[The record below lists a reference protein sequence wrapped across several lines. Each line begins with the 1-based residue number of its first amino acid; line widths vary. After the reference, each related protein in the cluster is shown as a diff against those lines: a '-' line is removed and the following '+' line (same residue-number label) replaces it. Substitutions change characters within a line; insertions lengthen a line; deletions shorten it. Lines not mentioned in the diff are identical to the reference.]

1 MAVGVLDSLQQVSIT
16 TNRSIPIHK
25 KLSGFESSET
35 LRKQLHYVRSKLN
48 VAAGILI
55 PTGVG
60 LLGWILDKTEVS
72 DDPRIPAVLDELPA
86 AIWFAFGTNLGKYV
100 EQVRAYDEKRE
111 KPHKTLVFVIVN
123 SVEDALRAANEWK
136 VDVLVVEG
144 PFCVCEEYVQVTH
157 DFDLLA

>member
-1 MAVGVLDSLQQVSIT
+1 MG
-16 TNRSIPIHK
+16 IP
-25 KLSGFESSET
+25 L
-35 LRKQLHYVRSKLN
+35 
-48 VAAGILI
+48 

-60 LLGWILDKTEVS
+60 FLGWILDKTEIS
-72 DDPRIPAVLDELPA
+72 DDPRIPEVLDELPA

-100 EQVRAYDEKRE
+100 EQVRAYDEKRDPE

-136 VDVLVVEG
+136 VDVLVVQG
-144 PFCVCEEYVQVTH
+144 PLCILRRVTH